1 MKAHRTKK
9 YAILTRMPSP
19 HYGHVI
25 TMIAANHGRAA
36 QGVVEFLVNQV
47 KLQTL
52 FERMQIQPNNP
63 LPSSF
68 QIVFQVSVSKLNGEG
83 APETVT
89 PVEWRIDAIPTH
101 VEEQPSQRFH
111 IKLRSQSPVS

>member
-1 MKAHRTKK
+1 
-9 YAILTRMPSP
+9 
-19 HYGHVI
+19 
-25 TMIAANHGRAA
+25 MIAANHGRAA
-36 QGVVEFLVNQV
+36 QGVMEFLVNQV

-52 FERMQIQPNNP
+52 FERMQIQPNDK

-89 PVEWRIDAIPTH
+89 PVEWRIELALASTTTG
-101 VEEQPSQRFH
+101 
-111 IKLRSQSPVS
+111 